1 MKQKKQ
7 QRLRGTQLT
16 PRESR
21 VTPNR
26 DRGQVK
32 PHGHKRLFKFD
43 ELSATKVDL
52 TRNQSDHTCRKR
64 CFTGVVT
71 FLFWSLGE
79 VEICARNSGV
89 QHVSRPEGCD
99 LNSGH

>member
-43 ELSATKVDL
+43 ELSAQRLTSPETKVTTPAGKDAL
-52 TRNQSDHTCRKR
+52 Q
-64 CFTGVVT
+64 V
-71 FLFWSLGE
+71 WSLSFFGLS
-79 VEICARNSGV
+79 VRLKFV
-89 QHVSRPEGCD
+89 HVIQGF
-99 LNSGH
+99 NT